1 MRRCPMAF
9 WLVPKDRVM
18 MKNQKESR
26 SANKSSKQA
35 RETARSGSETRNL
48 GRSSAAKSVTKTS
61 ERIIEET
68 SVKRRRAMTVLANR

>member
-1 MRRCPMAF
+1 MAF
-9 WLVPKDRVM
+9 WLFPRDRVM

-26 SANKSSKQA
+26 SANKASKA
-35 RETARSGSETRNL
+35 SETVRSGSATRNL